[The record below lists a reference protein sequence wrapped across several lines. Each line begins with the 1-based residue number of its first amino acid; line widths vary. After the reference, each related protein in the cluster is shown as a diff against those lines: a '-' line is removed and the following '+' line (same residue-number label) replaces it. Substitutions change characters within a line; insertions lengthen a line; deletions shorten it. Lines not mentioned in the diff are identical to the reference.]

1 MSSETA
7 QETRKKADP
16 MAARRPHTTFRGKL
30 TGAAVTGALVIA
42 AAPAASAVASPAQPS
57 PAESSTTTA
66 APSSAVPAV
75 SQIQR
80 FPVLRQGPNST
91 WPRVT
96 VRSAQYL
103 LRARGASVAVDGV
116 FGARTR
122 AAVVAFQRSHGL
134 VVDGVIGTQTWRSL
148 IITVRLGSRG
158 DAVRAVQDQ
167 INFRNG
173 QGGRTLAVDGIFGP
187 ATRRQVIGFQQGLA
201 GEISGFRVDGIV
213 GPQTWPPLVNEA
225 LSG

>member
-1 MSSETA
+1 MNA
-7 QETRKKADP
+7 G
-16 MAARRPHTTFRGKL
+16 RPLTTFRGKL
-30 TGAAVTGALVIA
+30 TGAAVTGALLIA
-42 AAPAASAVASPAQPS
+42 AAPLASATAAPAQPS
-57 PAESSTTTA
+57 RATASSTPA
-66 APSSAVPAV
+66 ASPPSAVSAV

-80 FPVLRQGPNST
+80 FPVLRQGPNSS

-103 LRARGASVAVDGV
+103 LRARGASLSVDGV

-122 AAVVAFQRSHGL
+122 TAVVAFQRSRGL
-134 VVDGVIGTQTWRSL
+134 VADGVIGAQTWRSL

-167 INFRNG
+167 INFRNLRDG
-173 QGGRTLAVDGIFGP
+173 HSVNVDGIFGP
-187 ATRRQVIGFQQGLA
+187 ATRRFVIGLQQGFA
-201 GEISGFRVDGIV
+201 TEISGFPVDGIV

>member
-1 MSSETA
+1 MTA
-7 QETRKKADP
+7 E
-16 MAARRPHTTFRGKL
+16 RPLTTFRGKL
-30 TGAAVTGALVIA
+30 TGVAVTGALLIA
-42 AAPAASAVASPAQPS
+42 AAPLASATASPAHAS
-57 PAESSTTTA
+57 PAAASSTTTA
-66 APSSAVPAV
+66 SPSAVSAV

-103 LRARGASVAVDGV
+103 LRARGASLTVDGV
-116 FGARTR
+116 FGSRTR
-122 AAVVAFQRSHGL
+122 AAVVAFQRSRGL
-134 VVDGVIGTQTWRSL
+134 VVDGVIGAQTWRSL

-167 INFRNG
+167 VNFRNLRDG
-173 QGGRTLAVDGIFGP
+173 HTLNVDGIFGP
-187 ATRRQVIGFQQGLA
+187 ATRRAVIGLQQGFA
-201 GEISGFRVDGIV
+201 TEISGFSVDGIV